1 MNQLVPK
8 YYNKFK
14 CIGSECPET
23 CCQGWQITLDKET
36 FNKYQKLDNLNLKKK
51 ADKFVKKLPQE
62 IKINNST
69 KGFFAEIK
77 MQEGTCPFLGGD
89 KLCSVQKEYGNSYLS
104 PACSQYPRKLSIYN
118 EKKIKTLGLGCPES
132 TRLILFSEDSMNI
145 IEDKLYSVK
154 RYIKLYDDRNISE
167 TKILGEKI
175 FNLCFSLMKNKK
187 FPIISTLCVVKKL
200 LEEKKNL
207 EFFPEKLETIYNY
220 LCNHFKND
228 NFLQFDNASLILE
241 FLREF
246 YVFAIEQN
254 NNAKESSKKM
264 SKNFINVLQ
273 TTFET
278 LVDKSKNLEDQYG
291 EFSNTRTNCLR
302 FLRNEYPQLFRN
314 YFLNEI
320 LTNCTMFTSRKAFTE
335 NRLEVSLLGAIIPQ
349 LLIIGQFSKN
359 NHTISQDDIS
369 RAFYL
374 THKNIGFFTKFTGNF
389 EFTFRKRLSDILK
402 VIDDNSSFNSLLLL
416 FA

>member
-1 MNQLVPK
+1 
-8 YYNKFK
+8 
-14 CIGSECPET
+14 
-23 CCQGWQITLDKET
+23 
-36 FNKYQKLDNLNLKKK
+36 
-51 ADKFVKKLPQE
+51 
-62 IKINNST
+62 
-69 KGFFAEIK
+69 
-77 MQEGTCPFLGGD
+77 
-89 KLCSVQKEYGNSYLS
+89 
-104 PACSQYPRKLSIYN
+104 
-118 EKKIKTLGLGCPES
+118 
-132 TRLILFSEDSMNI
+132 MNI

-154 RYIKLYDDRNISE
+154 RFIKLYDDRNIDE

-175 FNLCFSLMKNKK
+175 FNLCFSLMKNKE

-220 LCNHFKND
+220 LLDHFKND
-228 NFLQFDNASLILE
+228 NFLQFDNAGLILE
-241 FLREF
+241 FLNEF
-246 YVFAIEQN
+246 YVFANEQN

-278 LVDKSKNLEDQYG
+278 LIDKSKNLEDQYG

-359 NHTISQDDIS
+359 NHTISQDEFQEHFILLIKILV
-369 RAFYL
+369 FY
-374 THKNIGFFTKFTGNF
+374 KIY
-389 EFTFRKRLSDILK
+389 
-402 VIDDNSSFNSLLLL
+402 
-416 FA
+416 